1 MNFVILCYT
10 LLFCGL
16 TLALSDDNATEPKPC
31 YPDICKLLEDFGALT
46 EKVNSVETRLAHCE
60 TKLKDTDTS
69 LKDSETK
76 LNHTVNRLQD
86 SENQILELQH
96 KERTKII
103 FSALLGGGYVGP
115 FSTDR
120 TLVYSRVISN
130 LGNAYSPVTGVF
142 TAPVAGVYY
151 FTFFCHA
158 GGNHPQRV
166 HLYKNSLVIVMA
178 SDHSSKND
186 SADNAGNA
194 VFLQLQ
200 QGDRVYLRMAAG
212 SHLWGGESQTTFS
225 GFLVTQM

>member
-16 TLALSDDNATEPKPC
+16 TFAQSDDNATEPKPC

-96 KERTKII
+96 KGTAT
-103 FSALLGGGYVGP
+103 S
-115 FSTDR
+115 STINS
-120 TLVYSRVISN
+120 LN
-130 LGNAYSPVTGVF
+130 
-142 TAPVAGVYY
+142 
-151 FTFFCHA
+151 FFC
-158 GGNHPQRV
+158 
-166 HLYKNSLVIVMA
+166 L
-178 SDHSSKND
+178 
-186 SADNAGNA
+186 
-194 VFLQLQ
+194 FLEEEQILSEQ
-200 QGDRVYLRMAAG
+200 QQDWEIEG
-212 SHLWGGESQTTFS
+212 
-225 GFLVTQM
+225 

>member
-10 LLFCGL
+10 LLFYGL
-16 TLALSDDNATEPKPC
+16 TFAQSDDNATEPKPC

-46 EKVNSVETRLAHCE
+46 EKVNSVET
-60 TKLKDTDTS
+60 
-69 LKDSETK
+69 
-76 LNHTVNRLQD
+76 RLQD

-120 TLVYSRVISN
+120 TLVYSRVITN
-130 LGNAYSPVTGVF
+130 LGNAYSPGTGVF

-166 HLYKNSLVIVMA
+166 NLYKNSLAIVMA
-178 SDHSSKND
+178 SDHSSKYD

-200 QGDRVYLRMAAG
+200 QGDRVYLRMDAG

>member
-1 MNFVILCYT
+1 MPDKQ
-10 LLFCGL
+10 
-16 TLALSDDNATEPKPC
+16 SDDNATEPKPC

-46 EKVNSVETRLAHCE
+46 EKVNSVET
-60 TKLKDTDTS
+60 
-69 LKDSETK
+69 
-76 LNHTVNRLQD
+76 RLQD

-120 TLVYSRVISN
+120 TLVYSRVITN
-130 LGNAYSPVTGVF
+130 LGNAYSPGTGVF

-166 HLYKNSLVIVMA
+166 NLYKNSLAIVMA

-200 QGDRVYLRMAAG
+200 QGDRVYVRMAAG